1 MKVQYVNSILNSVK
15 NVFVSMLDMTV
26 EFKNPTRK
34 DLLHPSYDISTTIN
48 ISGDIVGSLV
58 LSFPREMAKHVA
70 SEILDERCS
79 EINDDVM
86 DAINE
91 IANMVTGM
99 ADTEL
104 EMENV
109 SYSLPKVIFG
119 KGRITY
125 PDQAFVF
132 CMPCIMKTGTFEV
145 DIALY
150 DLSHTEGKKE
160 NQLCP
165 QGSCP

>member
-26 EFKNPTRK
+26 DFNNPIKK
-34 DLLHPSYDISTTIN
+34 DLFHPSYDISTAVK
-48 ISGDIVGSLV
+48 ISGDVSGCIV

-70 SEILDERCS
+70 SEILDEQCS

-109 SYSLPKVIFG
+109 SYSLPMVIVG

-125 PDQAFVF
+125 PDKAFVF
-132 CMPCIMKTGTFEV
+132 CMPCIMQAGTFDV
-145 DIALY
+145 DIVLY
-150 DLSHTEGKKE
+150 DLSHASGKKE
-160 NQLCP
+160 NQPCP

>member
-15 NVFVSMLDMTV
+15 SVFISMLDMRV

-34 DLLHPSYDISTTIN
+34 DLCHPSYDFSSIIE
-48 ISGDIVGSLV
+48 ISGDVSGCIV
-58 LSFPREMAKHVA
+58 LSFPSEMAKHMA
-70 SEILDERCS
+70 SEILDEQCS
-79 EINDDVM
+79 EINEDVM

-109 SYSLPKVIFG
+109 SYSLPTVIAG
-119 KGRITY
+119 KGRISY
-125 PDQAFVF
+125 ADRAFVF
-132 CMPCIMKTGTFEV
+132 CMPCIMKAGTFEV

-150 DLSHTEGKKE
+150 NT
-160 NQLCP
+160 
-165 QGSCP
+165 

>member
-1 MKVQYVNSILNSVK
+1 
-15 NVFVSMLDMTV
+15 MLDLTV

-34 DLLHPSYDISTTIN
+34 DLHSPSYDISSTIK
-48 ISGDIVGSLV
+48 ISGDVSGCIV
-58 LSFPREMAKHVA
+58 LSFPEGIAKHVA
-70 SEILDERCS
+70 SQILDEPCP

-104 EMENV
+104 QMENV
-109 SYSLPKVIFG
+109 SYSLPMVFTG

-132 CMPCIMKTGTFEV
+132 CMPCIMKSGTFEI

-150 DLSHTEGKKE
+150 ELSRSEIEKEDLI
-160 NQLCP
+160 CP
-165 QGSCP
+165 TRSCP